1 MQHNTYFA
9 DVIVPLG
16 VPNKFTYRVPVDLN
30 SELQIGKRVL
40 VQFGK
45 SKIYTGII
53 YHIHQTA
60 PKDYTVKYIEAILD
74 EHPIVTPLQLKF
86 WDWIAFYYFANPG
99 DVMTA
104 ALPSGLKLSSSSH
117 IQLNADFNFEETAH
131 THFTDREHL
140 ILDALHAT
148 PNLSFDNIS
157 EILKLKTIQPII
169 NNLLKKNAIVV
180 YEEVKDKYKP
190 KLQAFLKLNS
200 DVASEKNL
208 QELLNQLEK
217 KAFKQAEALLY
228 FLHLLKIDENK
239 LDGWIKKTDLLKK
252 TDNAALSA
260 LVKKS
265 ILVEQHVE
273 VGRLHFEK
281 SNITQKQLSANQQ
294 TCYEQIK
301 KAFEEKKTVL
311 LHGVTGSGKT
321 EVYIQL
327 IKDTLRQNKQVL
339 FLIPEIAL
347 TTQLI
352 TRLRA
357 VFGEIVGVYH
367 SRFSENER
375 VEIWNNILGQESE
388 TQVSETQET
397 RNERQGTSDGT
408 QEVRDKIQDERLK
421 IKDTDDKVQ
430 NTESKIQDT
439 RYKTQDT
446 RYKIQDTR
454 HSKYKIILGARSS
467 LFLPFKNLGLV
478 IVDEEHDNSFKQQN
492 PSPRYHARD
501 AALYLSKLHQAN
513 VLLGSATPSLESYQN
528 VQLLKYGFAEL
539 KNQFVESGGT
549 QVEICDVNYF
559 EQTTQMK
566 ACLTPPL
573 FASIEE
579 ALKKKKQVI
588 LFQNRRG
595 FAPYTECKQCGHV
608 PQCVQCD
615 VSLIYHKHQ
624 QKLVCH
630 YCGYSI
636 TPPKVCSAC
645 GSNQLHY
652 KGVGTE
658 KVEEDVEILFP
669 KAKIARMDLDSTRSK
684 YAYKQLIDDF
694 EIGNIDILIGTQ
706 MVTKGLDFDN
716 VSVVGVL
723 NADSSFNFPDFRSFE
738 KSFQLIS
745 QVRGRAGRKKE
756 KGKVFVQTSQPKHQV
771 LNYITQNNS
780 KQFFEDTLKE
790 RQQYF
795 YPPFSRLFEIN
806 VIAKDVNEVNHLAL
820 ELVMLLKPSFN
831 SNILGPEFPLI
842 SRIKNQY
849 YKRILIKTDKQESPQ
864 TIRQLLATA
873 LNDLQNN
880 YKNWRY
886 KIAIDVDPV

>member
-1 MQHNTYFA
+1 MQRDTYFV

-16 VPNKFTYRVPVDLN
+16 VPNKFTYRVPMDLTAA
-30 SELQIGKRVL
+30 LQIGKRVL

-45 SKIYTGII
+45 SKIYTGIV
-53 YHIHQTA
+53 YHIHLTA

-74 EHPIVTPLQLKF
+74 DQPIVTPLQLKF

-117 IQLNADFNFEETAH
+117 VQLNADFNFEEIAH

-140 ILDALHAT
+140 ILDALHAS

-190 KLQAFLKLNS
+190 KLQAFLKLNNE
-200 DVASEKNL
+200 VANDNNL
-208 QELLNQLEK
+208 QEHLNQLEK
-217 KAFKQAEALLY
+217 KAFKQAETLLY
-228 FLHLLKIDENK
+228 FLHLLKTNENK
-239 LDGWIKKTDLLKK
+239 LDGWVKKTDLLKK
-252 TDNAALSA
+252 TDNTAISA

-265 ILVEQHVE
+265 ILIEQHVE

-281 SNITQKQLSANQQ
+281 GNITQKQLSANQQ
-294 TCYEQIK
+294 ICYEQIK
-301 KAFEEKKTVL
+301 KGFETKKPVL

-327 IKDTLRQNKQVL
+327 IKDTLLQNKQVL

-375 VEIWNNILGQESE
+375 VEIWNNILGQEG
-388 TQVSETQET
+388 ETQET
-397 RNERQGTSDGT
+397 GDKRILTSDERPATSDGT
-408 QEVRDKIQDERLK
+408 QDSKF
-421 IKDTDDKVQ
+421 
-430 NTESKIQDT
+430 KIQDT
-439 RYKTQDT
+439 SYKVQNSRFKTQDT
-446 RYKIQDTR
+446 SY
-454 HSKYKIILGARSS
+454 SKYKIILGARSS

-478 IVDEEHDNSFKQQN
+478 IVDEEHDGSFKQHN

-513 VLLGSATPSLESYQN
+513 VLLGSATPSVESYQN
-528 VQLLKYGFAEL
+528 VQQLKYGFAEL

-573 FASIEE
+573 FAAIEE
-579 ALKKKKQVI
+579 ALKKNKQVI

-630 YCGYSI
+630 YCGYSV

-652 KGVGTE
+652 KGSGTE
-658 KVEEDVEILFP
+658 KIEEEVEILFP

-780 KQFFEDTLKE
+780 AQFFEDTLKE

-795 YPPFSRLFEIN
+795 YPPYSRLFEIN
-806 VIAKDVNEVNHLAL
+806 IIAKDVNEVNHLAQ
-820 ELVMLLKPSFN
+820 ELAMLLKPSFN
-831 SNILGPEFPLI
+831 NNILGPEFPLI

-864 TIRQLLATA
+864 AIRQLLANA
-873 LNDLQNN
+873 LNELQNN

>member
-1 MQHNTYFA
+1 MQRETYFV
-9 DVIVPLG
+9 DVIVPLS
-16 VPNKFTYRVPVDLN
+16 VPNKYTYRVPLDLN
-30 SELQIGKRVL
+30 ESVQVGKRAL

-53 YHIHQTA
+53 SKIHNTA
-60 PKDYTVKYIEAILD
+60 PKDYTVKYLEAVLD
-74 EHPIVTPLQLKF
+74 DHPIVTPFQLQF
-86 WDWIAFYYFANPG
+86 WDWIAFYYCANPG
-99 DVMTA
+99 EVMTA
-104 ALPSGLKLSSSSH
+104 ALPSGLKLSSTSH
-117 IQLNADFNFEETAH
+117 IQLNPDFNFEETAH
-131 THFTDREHL
+131 TQFTDREHL

-148 PNLSFDNIS
+148 PNLNFDS
-157 EILKLKTIQPII
+157 VAEILNIKAVQPII
-169 NNLLKKNAIVV
+169 NNLLRKNAIVV

-190 KLQAFLKLNS
+190 KLQSMLRLNS
-200 DVASEKNL
+200 QTMTESVL
-208 QELLNQLEK
+208 QETLNALEK

-228 FLHLLKIDENK
+228 FLHLSKTNDQSA
-239 LDGWIKKTDLLKK
+239 GSWIKKTDLLRKVD
-252 TDNAALSA
+252 TAALTA
-260 LVKKS
+260 LVKKN
-265 ILVEQHVE
+265 IIIQEE
-273 VGRLHFEK
+273 FEIGRLLFEK
-281 SNITQKQLSANQQ
+281 SNKVQKELSTNQRNA
-294 TCYEQIK
+294 YETAK
-301 KAFEEKKTVL
+301 TGFENNKPVL

-327 IKDTLRQNKQVL
+327 IKDTLAQNKQVL

-375 VEIWNNILGQESE
+375 VEIWNNILNGDSG
-388 TQVSETQET
+388 T
-397 RNERQGTSDGT
+397 RN
-408 QEVRDKIQDERLK
+408 QEPGIRNE
-421 IKDTDDKVQ
+421 
-430 NTESKIQDT
+430 
-439 RYKTQDT
+439 
-446 RYKIQDTR
+446 
-454 HSKYKIILGARSS
+454 YKIILGARSS
-467 LFLPFKNLGLV
+467 LFLPFKDLGL
-478 IVDEEHDNSFKQQN
+478 IIIDEEHDNSFKQYD
-492 PSPRYHARD
+492 PAPRYHARD
-501 AALYLSKLHQAN
+501 TALYLSTLHKAN
-513 VLLGSATPSLESYQN
+513 VLMGSATPSVESYQN
-528 VQLLKYGFAEL
+528 AQQGKYLLAEL

-549 QVEICDVNYF
+549 EVEICDVKHY

-566 ACLTPPL
+566 ASLTPPL
-573 FASIEE
+573 FTAVEN
-579 ALKKKKQVI
+579 ALKEKKQVI

-608 PQCVQCD
+608 PQCIQCD
-615 VSLIYHKHQ
+615 VSLIYHKNR

-652 KGVGTE
+652 KGMGTE
-658 KVEEDVEILFP
+658 KIEEDVEVLFP

-684 YAYKQLIDDF
+684 HAYKQLIDDF
-694 EIGNIDILIGTQ
+694 ETGNIDILIGTQ

-756 KGKVFVQTSQPKHQV
+756 KGKVFIQTTQPEHPV
-771 LNYITQNNS
+771 LKYIIENNS
-780 KQFFEDTLKE
+780 AGFYADTLAE

-795 YPPFSRLFEIN
+795 YPPFSRLFEID
-806 VIAKDVNEVNHLAL
+806 VISRDLNEVNHLAN
-820 ELVMLLKPSFN
+820 ELFQLLKPHFN
-831 SNILGPEFPLI
+831 ENILGPEFPLI

-849 YKRILIKTDKQESPQ
+849 YKRILLKTNKQQSSQ
-864 TIRQLLATA
+864 QLRQIVFTA
-873 LNDLQNN
+873 LNDLQDK

-886 KIAIDVDPV
+886 KVAVDVDPV